1 MTQASSTAAADLR
14 GLLSWFEEH
23 GGSVTKLCLEDLGG
37 EMSLSL
43 LTGQALSKGD
53 VVMSIPISLCMTGES
68 VRRGRSGGGYAG
80 CGTHKLCDLADIE
93 RRQNFVPSM
102 TATRDGRAA
111 LRVSVVLGPAAC
123 SRRTQAL

>member
-1 MTQASSTAAADLR
+1 MEKGSSGAAAQLR

-53 VVMSIPISLCMTGES
+53 VVMSIPISLCMTNES
-68 VRRGRSGGGYAG
+68 VRWSAGVAPGVGR
-80 CGTHKLCDLADIE
+80 HKVCDLTGGESAKA
-93 RRQNFVPSM
+93 SLM
-102 TATRDGRAA
+102 
-111 LRVSVVLGPAAC
+111 VSWWCKEQQGETGY
-123 SRRTQAL
+123 R